1 MNAESIVG
9 IVNNVVDMA
18 QRFLPLIHKG
28 DTKSIDTI
36 IDTIQSMAPLI
47 TDQIGDTYTG
57 VKNIIDAVGSHP
69 ATTEDQLASLAAFSA
84 KVDADW
90 NAIEGKLDPDS
101 PGNG

>member
-1 MNAESIVG
+1 MNVESIVG

-57 VKNIIDAVGSHP
+57 V
-69 ATTEDQLASLAAFSA
+69 
-84 KVDADW
+84 
-90 NAIEGKLDPDS
+90 
-101 PGNG
+101 